1 MRVIARAT
9 PEDRLLLVC
18 GIKQKGGLIGMA
30 GSSIADADALKKADV
45 GICMG
50 SGCDVAKDH
59 SDLVI
64 LDNNF
69 KSIH

>member
-1 MRVIARAT
+1 
-9 PEDRLLLVC
+9 
-18 GIKQKGGLIGMA
+18 MA
-30 GSSIADADALKKADV
+30 GHSIADAEALKKADV

-69 KSIH
+69 KSIHQAI

>member
-30 GSSIADADALKKADV
+30 GSSIADADALKKLMLDFAWGMDV
-45 GICMG
+45 MLQKTIQ
-50 SGCDVAKDH
+50 
-59 SDLVI
+59 I
-64 LDNNF
+64 L
-69 KSIH
+69 